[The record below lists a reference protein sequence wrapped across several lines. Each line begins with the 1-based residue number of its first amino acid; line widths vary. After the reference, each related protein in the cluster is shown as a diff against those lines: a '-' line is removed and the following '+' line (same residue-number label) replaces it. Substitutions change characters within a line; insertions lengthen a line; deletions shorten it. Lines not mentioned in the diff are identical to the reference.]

1 VEGRGDGG
9 GARAVHVVAV
19 QAAEP
24 VGEVGAAAHA
34 LCVGEEVKGGGA
46 VGEAGGFDVGYFLA
60 GGDDWS
66 GYVGEAD

>member
-1 VEGRGDGG
+1 MEGGGDGG
-9 GARAVHVVAV
+9 GAGAVHVVAV

-34 LCVGEEVKGGGA
+34 FGVGEEVERGGA

-60 GGDDWS
+60 GGDDWG

>member
-1 VEGRGDGG
+1 VEGGGDGG

-19 QAAEP
+19 QAAQP

-34 LCVGEEVKGGGA
+34 LCMGEEVEGGGA

-60 GGDDWS
+60 GRDDWG